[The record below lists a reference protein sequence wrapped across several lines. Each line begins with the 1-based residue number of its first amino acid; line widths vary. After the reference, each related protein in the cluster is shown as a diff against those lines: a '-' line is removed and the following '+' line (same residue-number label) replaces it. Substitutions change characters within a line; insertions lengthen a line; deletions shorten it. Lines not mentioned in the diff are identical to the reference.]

1 MKPLGIVL
9 LFVNLLAAA
18 GVVYLATQTWAKRQ
32 EQNTALLKHD
42 LVASGL
48 PLEKPPPV
56 KKDGRD
62 VEQAIDLSK
71 PEDSFT
77 VKFPIPGRGPT
88 EVRAKVLIDHFA
100 SAKREG
106 ELFASMAGNPPLSV
120 VGEVDEVTKQITAKV
135 AGYNNNPVE
144 GLAYLVGSVGADYKL
159 TPGLLTLLADDFE
172 ERVTYREWLAEA
184 RNPQPLYSAAELWQL
199 AKSALDAKLSL
210 PLTKPN
216 ADAANTYSTARQ
228 AARVARDA
236 ALDDWQKATLAEAGA
251 KKKAYDDARLAYWSA
266 MVAKSA
272 PLSEG
277 DQRRKAAGVLVV
289 VDPSAGG
296 QKRTALTVG
305 MSDYTAAVIDRTER
319 LASMPDRYER
329 QGETDVSTF
338 VVLYEQKLATSRDLD
353 RMLQKQIEITRTFAA
368 QKDQAEKQVEMRQTH
383 KKGAQGRVNDLAAKV
398 KAASETQQ
406 ALEKEVFTL
415 QQLVGQRFAELFE
428 LEDQVFQAEK
438 KKSGQ

>member
-9 LFVNLLAAA
+9 LFVNLLAAV
-18 GVVYLATQTWAKRQ
+18 GVVYLATQSWAKRH
-32 EQNTALLKHD
+32 EQNTALLKEE
-42 LVASGL
+42 LVSSGM
-48 PLEKPPPV
+48 PLESPAGAKP
-56 KKDGRD
+56 
-62 VEQAIDLSK
+62 IDLSK

-77 VKFPIPGRGPT
+77 LKFPIPGRPAT

-100 SAKREG
+100 GAKREG
-106 ELFASMAGNPPLSV
+106 ELFSSMAGNPPLSV
-120 VGEVDEVTKQITAKV
+120 VGEVDEVKKQIDAKV
-135 AGYNNNPVE
+135 AGYNNDPAAGV
-144 GLAYLVGSVGADYKL
+144 AYLVGSVGADYRL

-184 RNPQPLYSAAELWQL
+184 RNPQPIYPAAALWQL
-199 AKSALDAKLSL
+199 AKDALDAKLSL

-216 ADAANTYSTARQ
+216 ADAAAAYQTARHE
-228 AARVARDA
+228 ARVARDA
-236 ALDDWQKATLAEAGA
+236 ALDEWQKAPLPQVGA
-251 KKKAYDDARLAYWSA
+251 KKAAYDEARMAFWKA
-266 MVAKSA
+266 MAAKSA

-305 MSDYTAAVIDRTER
+305 LPDYTAAVLDRTER
-319 LASMPDRYER
+319 LASMPERYER
-329 QGETDVSTF
+329 QGEAEVATF

-353 RMLQKQIEITRTFAA
+353 RMLQKQIDITKAFAVQQKQAADQVSTREAHRDGATGRVADLQKKVEAASAA
-368 QKDQAEKQVEMRQTH
+368 QE
-383 KKGAQGRVNDLAAKV
+383 
-398 KAASETQQ
+398 
-406 ALEKEVFTL
+406 ALEKEVFAL

-438 KKSGQ
+438 KKAGK